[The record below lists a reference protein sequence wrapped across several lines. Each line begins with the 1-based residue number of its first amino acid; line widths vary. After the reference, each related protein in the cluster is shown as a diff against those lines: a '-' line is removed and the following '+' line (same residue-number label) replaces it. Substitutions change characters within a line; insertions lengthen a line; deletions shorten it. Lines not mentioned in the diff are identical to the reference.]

1 MTHLRSIFSLLALV
15 GTFAPTHFAQ
25 TVTQSPQTV
34 AVTRPGKIASHYNA
48 SNDKTTVVLGFSD
61 VGGES
66 ACGLYISANA
76 SYPGKTFVSP
86 VEVTLTIMR
95 ITPEEKI
102 KAAPLRDLT
111 VTADS
116 AVMNLGVM
124 ETASQQTMMDLR
136 WETLQVAVPYLSFL
150 KIANAKNVEAK
161 LGPAKFFLTENNL
174 NFMRQF
180 AGRLKP

>member
-1 MTHLRSIFSLLALV
+1 MTYIARIISLLFVVAFV
-15 GTFAPTHFAQ
+15 APIHVA
-25 TVTQSPQTV
+25 QSPQTV
-34 AVTRPGKIASHYNA
+34 TITRPGKIASYYNA
-48 SNDKTTVVLGFSD
+48 SQDKTTVVLGFSD

-66 ACGLYISANA
+66 GCGLYISANG
-76 SYPGKTFVSP
+76 SYPGKTVVSP
-86 VEVTLTIMR
+86 ANVTLTIMR

-136 WETLQVAVPYLSFL
+136 WETLQIAVPYSSFVR
-150 KIANAKNVEAK
+150 IANAKTVEAK
-161 LGPAKFFLTENNL
+161 LGLAKFVLTENNL

-180 AGRLKP
+180 ASRLKP

>member
-1 MTHLRSIFSLLALV
+1 MTYLIRVFSLLGVIAAV
-15 GTFAPTHFAQ
+15 APLNVAQTPQ
-25 TVTQSPQTV
+25 TVTI
-34 AVTRPGKIASHYNA
+34 TRPGKVASYYNA
-48 SNDKTTVVLGFSD
+48 SQDKTTVVLGFSE

-66 ACGLYISANA
+66 ACGLYISASA
-76 SYPGKTFVSP
+76 SYPGKTVISP
-86 VEVTLTIMR
+86 ADVTLTIMR

-102 KAAPLRDLT
+102 KGAPLRDLT

-136 WETLQVAVPYLSFL
+136 WETLQIAVPYLSFV
-150 KIANAKNVEAK
+150 KIANSKQVDVK
-161 LGPAKFFLTENNL
+161 LGLAKFVLTENNL

-180 AGRLKP
+180 TSRLKP

>member
-1 MTHLRSIFSLLALV
+1 
-15 GTFAPTHFAQ
+15 
-25 TVTQSPQTV
+25 
-34 AVTRPGKIASHYNA
+34 
-48 SNDKTTVVLGFSD
+48 
-61 VGGES
+61 
-66 ACGLYISANA
+66 ANA
-76 SYPGKTFVSP
+76 SYPGKTVVSP
-86 VEVTLTIMR
+86 ADVTLTIMR

-136 WETLQVAVPYLSFL
+136 WETLQIAVPYSSFV
-150 KIANAKNVEAK
+150 KIANAKDVAAK
-161 LGPAKFFLTENNL
+161 LGLAKFVLTKNNL

-180 AGRLKP
+180 TSRLKP